1 MCRTEQSNVKNGPQ
15 NTDHFMSKLSCHSL
29 HNVALSFSNSFCK
42 SGKGP
47 CASNILSDRKV
58 CENFYTFIILYMKTS
73 SLISLLISLKSVGS
87 KIKTIKLVRRGALQ
101 LILCIL
107 AYNMHVLINRT
118 VYTVMCWDFNNRICN
133 LLIRITLVVY

>member
-1 MCRTEQSNVKNGPQ
+1 MDPKILTILCPNCLVTLYIMLLYLSLILFVSQEK
-15 NTDHFMSKLSCHSL
+15 DH
-29 HNVALSFSNSFCK
+29 A
-42 SGKGP
+42 
-47 CASNILSDRKV
+47 CASNILSDSEV

-133 LLIRITLVVY
+133 LLIRITLVVN